1 MKPYALRGLS
11 EEKLNFSYHLSRA
24 RGMVVIVFGILAC
37 RFRIFLSPMSIS
49 PKNAEKVVLASCV
62 LHNYLRT
69 KIPLRYTP
77 NGSFDN
83 VHSENETVQPGS
95 RRSERVTSWYNLSQ

>member
-1 MKPYALRGLS
+1 
-11 EEKLNFSYHLSRA
+11 
-24 RGMVVIVFGILAC
+24 MVENVLGVLAS

-49 PKNAEKVVLASCV
+49 PKTPEKVVLASCV

-77 NGSFDN
+77 NDSFEK
-83 VHSENETVQPGS
+83 VHSENEAVQSG
-95 RRSERVTSWYNLSQ
+95 